1 MTKLLHFLF
10 VSPLGRLPYPLLYLL
25 ADVLST
31 ALWWS
36 GYRKRVVLANLKR
49 AFPEKDATWLKK
61 TARNF
66 YTHLAEVVVESLRH
80 FHAGEAELLKRFHH
94 VNPEVLAPYA
104 NRAPGVLLSCGHY
117 GNWERYAVTAGAA
130 LPLPVMG
137 VYKPL
142 SNLFYDGVIL
152 ETRCKLGT
160 ELVPM
165 KAVSKWMMEEA
176 GRAKAVTLAVDQRPL
191 DPLKAWWMEWMGQE
205 TAMHFG
211 LEAFARKMDMPV
223 VFFRV
228 QRAQGKPRGHWEVH
242 YDLITD
248 APKAW
253 PKGALLRATYNR
265 LEAQIREAPAHWL
278 WSHTRWKHIRPE
290 GVPLHDPIVPEDAMV
305 VAS

>member
-1 MTKLLHFLF
+1 MTRLLHHLF

-25 ADVLST
+25 ADALGI

-36 GYRKRVVLANLKR
+36 GYRKKVVLANLER
-49 AFPEKDATWLKK
+49 VFPEENAAWHVK

-66 YTHLAEVVVESLRH
+66 YTHLAEVLVESLRH
-80 FHAGEAELLKRFHH
+80 FHAGEAELLKRYHH
-94 VNPEVLAPYA
+94 VNPEVLDPFV
-104 NRAPGVLLSCGHY
+104 NRPPGVLLSCGHY

-142 SNLFYDGVIL
+142 SNAFYDALIL
-152 ETRCKLGT
+152 KTRGKLGT

-165 KAVSKWMMEEA
+165 KAVSKWMMDES
-176 GRAKAVTLAVDQRPL
+176 GRSKAATLAVDQRPL
-191 DPLKAWWMEWMGQE
+191 DPQKAWWMEWMGQE

-228 QRAQGKPRGHWEVH
+228 QRASGKPRGHWEVH

-248 APKAW
+248 APNDW
-253 PKGALLRATYNR
+253 PKGALLRATYDR
-265 LEAQIREAPAHWL
+265 LEAQIREEPAHWL
-278 WSHTRWKHIRPE
+278 WSHTRWKHSRPE
-290 GVPLHDPIVPEDAMV
+290 GVPLQNPAVPQA
-305 VAS
+305 ANSPTS